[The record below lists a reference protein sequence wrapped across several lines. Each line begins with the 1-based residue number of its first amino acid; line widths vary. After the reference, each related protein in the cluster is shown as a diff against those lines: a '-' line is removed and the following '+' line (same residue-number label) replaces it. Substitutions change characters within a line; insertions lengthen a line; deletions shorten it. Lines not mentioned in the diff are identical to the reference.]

1 MDNLVK
7 NIIQIYKFFLVSIL
21 TGHIGAT
28 VAADTG
34 NCSNLL
40 NHNFPR
46 LQDEK
51 AQDLCQYQ
59 GKVVLVVNTASFCG
73 FTKQYKGLEKIYE
86 RYREKGFVVLGF
98 PSGNFR
104 NQEYAT
110 NEKIAEFC
118 ENTYGVKFPMFA
130 KSDVVN
136 DNGYEANPLFSKLSN
151 LSEPPRWNFHKYLIS
166 RKGEFHKSYSSF
178 TSPTSKGLSSE
189 IEKLLQTN

>member
-1 MDNLVK
+1 MVNLVK
-7 NIIQIYKFFLVSIL
+7 NKIHIYKSVLITIL
-21 TGHIGAT
+21 IGPMS
-28 VAADTG
+28 AAMTADSG
-34 NCSNLL
+34 NCSVLL

-51 AQDLCQYQ
+51 VQDLCQYQ

-73 FTKQYKGLEKIYE
+73 FTKQYKGLEKIYG

-104 NQEYAT
+104 NQEYST

-130 KSDVVN
+130 KSNVVN

-189 IEKLLQTN
+189 IEKLLRTN

>member
-7 NIIQIYKFFLVSIL
+7 NKLQLYKFALISIL
-21 TGHIGAT
+21 TGYISAT
-28 VAADTG
+28 VAAETG

-59 GKVVLVVNTASFCG
+59 GQVVLVVNTASFCG

-104 NQEYAT
+104 NQEYGT

-118 ENTYGVKFPMFA
+118 KNTYGVKFPMFT

-136 DNGYEANPLFSKLSN
+136 DNGNEANSLFSKLSD
-151 LSEPPRWNFHKYLIS
+151 LSEPPRWNFTKYLIS

-189 IEKLLQTN
+189 IEKLLRTN